1 MTLALETQALTKR
14 YGRRLALDA
23 VDLAVEPGTVF
34 GVIGPNGAGKT
45 TTMRC
50 VFGLAR
56 PDRGEVRWNGSPVDR
71 VARLREQAQTDP
83 AVREA
88 MNMFDGRLVDVRS
101 SRA

>member
-45 TTMRC
+45 TTMR
-50 VFGLAR
+50 LLLDIIR
-56 PDRGEVRWNGSPVDR
+56 
-71 VARLREQAQTDP
+71 
-83 AVREA
+83 
-88 MNMFDGRLVDVRS
+88 
-101 SRA
+101 